1 MKEKFTERLEKLK
14 KYIIENK
21 IVLRRFSLVFGVVAL
36 IALSFSIVKLIK
48 DKEEEII
55 YQKDVYVAA
64 SSPTEEMEKEVDEKV
79 EKFKEIELEK
89 EPEIEEVE
97 EEAKEEEVGEVE
109 EEEIEET
116 EEEVEEER
124 EEVEEIEIEP
134 VIVEKAPIVHKEDPQ
149 KPKGSGDTVSI
160 SDLKKPAPTPEV
172 KKESPKTNAPP
183 EDSPTKPTPT
193 PEPEEKTIRHGIDV
207 SKWQGEIDWKKVK
220 ESGVEFAMIRVGY
233 RTLKDG
239 TIYEDPYAKFNLQ
252 EAIANGIPVGV
263 YFFSTAKNKEEVLQ
277 EAQWVT
283 SYIAPY
289 KITYPVVYD
298 CEGYNNKSNRHSHL
312 NKEERTDLAI
322 YFLDYVKDKGYTP
335 MFYNS
340 KSHIEA
346 NASWNT
352 DRLNSKGY
360 KIWVAQ
366 YPGNYSPG
374 SRTTYTGIYHMWQ
387 YTSKGRVPGINGNVD
402 MNEAYFGKDAPA
414 NNIPKPRDPQDLIDS
429 IKFTEINDIV
439 TALNVT
445 NVRNLPTTDGSYIL
459 GVLRKSDGDTAER
472 IAIGDNGWSKIIY
485 NGQVAYANTKYL
497 EVVIEEELETPEEP
511 ENSEETKDPDQ
522 IEDPEEIKDPNDTKD
537 SDNTI
542 EADETEE
549 MK

>member
-1 MKEKFTERLEKLK
+1 M
-14 KYIIENK
+14 
-21 IVLRRFSLVFGVVAL
+21 
-36 IALSFSIVKLIK
+36 
-48 DKEEEII
+48 
-55 YQKDVYVAA
+55 
-64 SSPTEEMEKEVDEKV
+64 
-79 EKFKEIELEK
+79 
-89 EPEIEEVE
+89 
-97 EEAKEEEVGEVE
+97 GEVE

-263 YFFSTAKNKEEVLQ
+263 YFFSTAKTKRKFYKKPSGLQ
-277 EAQWVT
+277 A
-283 SYIAPY
+283 ILLL
-289 KITYPVVYD
+289 IRLHIRVYD

-340 KSHIEA
+340 KSHR
-346 NASWNT
+346 S
-352 DRLNSKGY
+352 
-360 KIWVAQ
+360 
-366 YPGNYSPG
+366 
-374 SRTTYTGIYHMWQ
+374 
-387 YTSKGRVPGINGNVD
+387 
-402 MNEAYFGKDAPA
+402 
-414 NNIPKPRDPQDLIDS
+414 
-429 IKFTEINDIV
+429 
-439 TALNVT
+439 
-445 NVRNLPTTDGSYIL
+445 
-459 GVLRKSDGDTAER
+459 
-472 IAIGDNGWSKIIY
+472 
-485 NGQVAYANTKYL
+485 
-497 EVVIEEELETPEEP
+497 
-511 ENSEETKDPDQ
+511 
-522 IEDPEEIKDPNDTKD
+522 
-537 SDNTI
+537 
-542 EADETEE
+542 
-549 MK
+549 